1 MNRKRNR
8 NKPKTGAARGVPA
21 NFSGQHLLH
30 HRRTIEEL
38 VRLSAAGPADTV
50 LDIGAGKGALT
61 LPLLAVAGKVIAVE
75 RDEDFAQSLRAK
87 TAAFPHC
94 IIHQGDFRTMKLPDR
109 PFTAVSN
116 LPFAI
121 TTEVLERLLGR
132 ESRNMRRGAFIV
144 EKGAAIR
151 FTASGCADPRVLAW
165 RMNYR
170 MEKRG
175 LVSRTCFSPPPKVD
189 GSILYVERR
198 EEPFLPQ
205 GQYGRFCAFAGF
217 LLRAAGHPIHE
228 PLKVVFTAAQIKA
241 VLKEAEAERS
251 QSAVSLTVRQWSILF
266 QAMLRYVPAYRWP
279 R

>member
-8 NKPKTGAARGVPA
+8 NKPSTGAARAVSA

-30 HRRTIEEL
+30 HRKTIEEL

-50 LDIGAGKGALT
+50 LEIGAGKGALT

-75 RDEDFAQSLRAK
+75 RDAEFVQSLRAK
-87 TAAFPHC
+87 TAAFPH
-94 IIHQGDFRTMKLPDR
+94 ITVHQGDFRTMKLPDR

-132 ESRNMRRGAFIV
+132 ESWNVQRGAFIV

-151 FTASGCADPRVLAW
+151 FTASSCTDPRVLAW
-165 RMNYR
+165 RMNYH

-198 EEPFLPQ
+198 KEPLLPQ
-205 GQYGRFCAFAGF
+205 GQYGRFCAFARF
-217 LLRAAGHPIHE
+217 LLKAAGHPIHE
-228 PLKVVFTAAQIKA
+228 PMKLIFTAAQIKV
-241 VLKEAEAERS
+241 VLREAEAERS
-251 QSAVSLTVRQWSILF
+251 QSAASLTLRQWSVLF